1 MLAMT
6 KHGKSMKPLL
16 QTVKSEE
23 APPPLHQTSA
33 SSPDP
38 DLEVRESKYVCFCE
52 MRILIYLV
60 AELSII

>member
-23 APPPLHQTSA
+23 APPHQTSA
-33 SSPDP
+33 NSPDP

-52 MRILIYLV
+52 TRILIYLV